1 MQPKEN
7 EMPTE
12 TLKKSKDLSLLETE
26 RAIAF
31 VKKVFQSKMESYL
44 NLIPISAP
52 LFTSADSGVQ
62 DNLNGIENAVN
73 FKIKTNGDTNYE
85 IVHSL
90 AKWKRS
96 ALKRYNAEPG
106 QGIITNMIAL
116 RPDEPDLNSRI
127 HSVYVDQW
135 DWEKVIEPE
144 DRNLD
149 FLKSTVR
156 MIFQSIKGTAER
168 VNDEFG
174 IPGILPEEIS
184 FVHTEDLVNKWPDK
198 TPREREDLITRS
210 LGAVFII
217 GIGGELPDGS
227 IHDGRAPDY
236 DDWTTETTE
245 GKHGLNGDIMVW
257 NPILGRAF
265 ELSSM
270 GIRVDGDT
278 MLKQLE
284 IRGEKNRTNLNWHKE
299 LLNGNLPQTIGG
311 GIGQSRLAMFILH
324 KKHIGEVHV
333 SEWPEDVI
341 DSCKNMGVKL
351 L

>member
-1 MQPKEN
+1 
-7 EMPTE
+7 MPTI
-12 TLKKSKDLSLLETE
+12 TLGKPKKLSLLETE

-62 DNLNGIENAVN
+62 DNLNGTENAVS
-73 FKIKTNGDTNYE
+73 FKIKSNGNTKYE

-90 AKWKRS
+90 AKWKRT
-96 ALKRYNAEPG
+96 ALKRYNAKPG
-106 QGIITNMIAL
+106 QGIITNMKAL
-116 RPDEPDLNSRI
+116 RPDEPDLTSRI

-135 DWEKVIEPE
+135 DWEKVIETG

-156 MIFQSIKGTAER
+156 LIFQSIKGTAER

-184 FVHTEDLVNKWPDK
+184 FVHTEDLVKKWPDK
-198 TPREREDLITRS
+198 TPKERENLITRS

-236 DDWTTETTE
+236 DDWTSETLD

-257 NPILGRAF
+257 NPILARAF

-270 GIRVDGDT
+270 GIRVDSST

-284 IRGEKNRTNLNWHKE
+284 IRGEKKRAKLNWHKD

-311 GIGQSRLAMFILH
+311 GIGQSRLSMFILH

-333 SEWPEDVI
+333 SEWPEEVLN
-341 DSCKNMGVKL
+341 SCKEMGIEL